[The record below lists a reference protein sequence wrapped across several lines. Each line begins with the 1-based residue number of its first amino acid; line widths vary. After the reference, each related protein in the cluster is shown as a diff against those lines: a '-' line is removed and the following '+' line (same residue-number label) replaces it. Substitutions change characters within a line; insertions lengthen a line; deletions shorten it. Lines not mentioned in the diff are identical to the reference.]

1 MIYMYE
7 NNYNYIDVPEDNGG
21 KKNSG
26 KGAGKTIAMI
36 LAVAIV
42 GGASGFGGAYLQN
55 AVSDK
60 SIAADTSVSSETAP
74 AETTS
79 TTASEYK
86 TDVSVKDDTSSM
98 VSSLLGT
105 TSSDGS
111 LTTKQIVEKVTPSV
125 VGVHSTFSTQSGE
138 SSATGT
144 GIILSSD
151 GYIIT
156 NAHVIQTEVQEYVNN
171 NSNNFGSNRY
181 NNYNDIFEYFF
192 GNGRGGSYQTSTKN
206 ADKVTIVLSNDEN
219 TEYEAEIVGADE
231 NSDLAVLKID
241 ATGLNLTAAE
251 FGSSDE
257 LTMGDKAVAIGYPL
271 GLGLSTSEGIISG
284 LNRTL
289 NVELANG
296 GSAAMTLIQTDAAIN
311 PGNSGGPLVND
322 KGQVVGITS
331 SKLVDSSVE
340 GLGFAIPISD
350 AMPLISDLMNKGYV
364 TNTTPQIGITGTD
377 INNAMMRYYNLPVDK
392 GVMVVSVVEGGAAD
406 AAGISAGDVIVAA
419 DGKDITSMD
428 ELTSAKSG
436 KKIGDTMVLT
446 LARVDGNIDV
456 TLTLTGED
464 EAENAQTEAP
474 VTDGAE
480 AN

>member
-1 MIYMYE
+1 M
-7 NNYNYIDVPEDNGG
+7 
-21 KKNSG
+21 
-26 KGAGKTIAMI
+26 
-36 LAVAIV
+36 
-42 GGASGFGGAYLQN
+42 
-55 AVSDK
+55 
-60 SIAADTSVSSETAP
+60 
-74 AETTS
+74 
-79 TTASEYK
+79 
-86 TDVSVKDDTSSM
+86 
-98 VSSLLGT
+98 
-105 TSSDGS
+105 
-111 LTTKQIVEKVTPSV
+111 
-125 VGVHSTFSTQSGE
+125 
-138 SSATGT
+138 
-144 GIILSSD
+144 
-151 GYIIT
+151 
-156 NAHVIQTEVQEYVNN
+156 
-171 NSNNFGSNRY
+171 
-181 NNYNDIFEYFF
+181 
-192 GNGRGGSYQTSTKN
+192 
-206 ADKVTIVLSNDEN
+206 TIVLSNDEN

-322 KGQVVGITS
+322 RGQVVGITS

-377 INNAMMRYYNLPVDK
+377 INSAMMRYYNLPVDK
-392 GVMVVSVVEGGAAD
+392 GVMVVSVVEGGA
-406 AAGISAGDVIVAA
+406 GDVIVAA
-419 DGKDITSMD
+419 EGKDITSMD

-446 LARVDGNIDV
+446 LARADGNIDV

-474 VTDGAE
+474 VTDGTE

>member
-1 MIYMYE
+1 M
-7 NNYNYIDVPEDNGG
+7 
-21 KKNSG
+21 
-26 KGAGKTIAMI
+26 
-36 LAVAIV
+36 
-42 GGASGFGGAYLQN
+42 
-55 AVSDK
+55 
-60 SIAADTSVSSETAP
+60 
-74 AETTS
+74 
-79 TTASEYK
+79 
-86 TDVSVKDDTSSM
+86 
-98 VSSLLGT
+98 
-105 TSSDGS
+105 
-111 LTTKQIVEKVTPSV
+111 
-125 VGVHSTFSTQSGE
+125 
-138 SSATGT
+138 
-144 GIILSSD
+144 
-151 GYIIT
+151 
-156 NAHVIQTEVQEYVNN
+156 
-171 NSNNFGSNRY
+171 
-181 NNYNDIFEYFF
+181 
-192 GNGRGGSYQTSTKN
+192 
-206 ADKVTIVLSNDEN
+206 TIVLSNDEN
-219 TEYEAEIVGADE
+219 TEYEAEIIGADE

-322 KGQVVGITS
+322 RGQVVGITS

-377 INNAMMRYYNLPVDK
+377 INSAMMRYYNLPVDK

-419 DGKDITSMD
+419 EGKDITSMD

-446 LARVDGNIDV
+446 LARADGNIDV

-474 VTDGAE
+474 VTDGTE

>member
-171 NSNNFGSNRY
+171 NSNNFGNNRY
-181 NNYNDIFEYFF
+181 NDYNDIFEYFF

-219 TEYEAEIVGADE
+219 TEYEAEIIGADE
-231 NSDLAVLKID
+231 NSDLAVLK
-241 ATGLNLTAAE
+241 
-251 FGSSDE
+251 
-257 LTMGDKAVAIGYPL
+257 
-271 GLGLSTSEGIISG
+271 
-284 LNRTL
+284 
-289 NVELANG
+289 
-296 GSAAMTLIQTDAAIN
+296 
-311 PGNSGGPLVND
+311 
-322 KGQVVGITS
+322 
-331 SKLVDSSVE
+331 
-340 GLGFAIPISD
+340 
-350 AMPLISDLMNKGYV
+350 
-364 TNTTPQIGITGTD
+364 
-377 INNAMMRYYNLPVDK
+377 
-392 GVMVVSVVEGGAAD
+392 
-406 AAGISAGDVIVAA
+406 
-419 DGKDITSMD
+419 
-428 ELTSAKSG
+428 
-436 KKIGDTMVLT
+436 
-446 LARVDGNIDV
+446 
-456 TLTLTGED
+456 
-464 EAENAQTEAP
+464 
-474 VTDGAE
+474 
-480 AN
+480 